1 MNYRWY
7 ITTICI
13 LALKLSRPSS
23 SRPRIVGAIA
33 FGASLQS
40 CTANPTWHFP
50 LRKFATWERI
60 NSNWTQHWIDEHPH
74 MKHFRFVVGFLIRV
88 GFHEKPGQGMP
99 PARKLHHGEFD
110 ATISGEEA
118 SKLSC
123 DDGDAIFFSDEHI
136 CENDLRK
143 FGVRAVFE
151 PSFFLRSLMIKS
163 LGTYSWFPL
172 WCLIDQWT
180 LIWPTEWT
188 RPTRHCHARLK
199 QAQVISHM
207 CFTFFSDFWRGV
219 DCRPFFFSVPWPK
232 NDPSLWPSEVRC
244 NKLHRKPLSSGRL
257 PWNLVT
263 PRSHV
268 FWYSMVLSCWSFG
281 LIDLVTRSSIAKSS
295 KSNISLSFRKSINR

>member
-40 CTANPTWHFP
+40 CTANPTWHFH

-123 DDGDAIFFSDEHI
+123 DDGDAIFFRMNTFVKTIYVSLGSELFLNH
-136 CENDLRK
+136 
-143 FGVRAVFE
+143 
-151 PSFFLRSLMIKS
+151 PSFCEVWWSKV
-163 LGTYSWFPL
+163 WE
-172 WCLIDQWT
+172 
-180 LIWPTEWT
+180 PTHGF
-188 RPTRHCHARLK
+188 HC
-199 QAQVISHM
+199 
-207 CFTFFSDFWRGV
+207 GV
-219 DCRPFFFSVPWPK
+219 W
-232 NDPSLWPSEVRC
+232 
-244 NKLHRKPLSSGRL
+244 
-257 PWNLVT
+257 
-263 PRSHV
+263 
-268 FWYSMVLSCWSFG
+268 
-281 LIDLVTRSSIAKSS
+281 
-295 KSNISLSFRKSINR
+295 SINEHLFGQQSEQGQQGIVMQDWNRPKSFLICVSRFFPISDGV